1 MPERC
6 YEVSVRGVVPEDLL
20 NELRSALVQIQ
31 ARTVLRGRVRDQ
43 AELQGVLR
51 RLHSLGLELLEV
63 RRVADVSGS
72 STADPDSMSDVGQ

>member
-6 YEVSVRGVVPEDLL
+6 YEVSVRGVVPEELL
-20 NELRSALVQIQ
+20 DEGRSALIEVES
-31 ARTVLRGRVRDQ
+31 RTVLSGRVRDQ

-63 RRVADVSGS
+63 RVVADASGI
-72 STADPDSMSDVGQ
+72 STASPDPVRT

>member
-6 YEVSVRGVVPEDLL
+6 YEVSVRGAVPEELL
-20 NELRSALVQIQ
+20 DEVRSALVEVESS
-31 ARTVLRGRVRDQ
+31 TVLSGRVRDQ

-63 RRVADVSGS
+63 RQVAAVSGR
-72 STADPDSMSDVGQ
+72 STEPDSMSGVGQS